1 MTAQHFV
8 RYDVDDRVAVIT
20 LDRPEAANAQTPGV
34 LKDLDDA
41 WRRADEAPDVRV
53 IVFQT
58 TGKHFSAGHD
68 MSGNDPSA
76 DGRNLRPQR
85 TDGKLLADT
94 YYDWETRGYLEYAK
108 RWRDIPKPSIAAVQG
123 KCIAAGLMLC
133 WPCDLIVAADN
144 AQFSDPVGMLG
155 IMGVEYHAH
164 TWELG
169 PRKAKEMLF
178 TQSSVSADE
187 ALRCGMVNH
196 VVPLDDLRSFTMD
209 LAHRVAQTD
218 PWALRLAKR
227 AVNQTMDTMGF
238 STAIA
243 SCFDMHHLGHTR
255 ALAAT
260 GGQTVVMADLE
271 RMKAAGRGKILNIGS
286 MYSVFGAPLV
296 AAYAASKGG
305 VVQLTRSLAAAWA
318 PDNIQVNV
326 ILPGWINTDL
336 TKSAREQIQGLDA
349 VVVSRTPAGRWGE
362 PDDLAGAAV
371 FLCSPASDYVTGVSL
386 PVDGGYSARG

>member
-8 RYDVDDRVAVIT
+8 RYEVDDRVAVIT
-20 LDRPEAANAQTPGV
+20 LDRPEAANAQTPGI

-41 WRRADEAPDVRV
+41 WRRADEDPDVRV

-144 AQFSDPVGMLG
+144 AQFSDPVGLMG
-155 IMGVEYHAH
+155 IMGIEYHAH

-178 TQSSVSADE
+178 TAGSVTAEE
-187 ALRCGMVNH
+187 ALRTGMVNH
-196 VVPLDDLRSFTMD
+196 VVPLAGLAVGHHDSRSPRRPDRPLGAAPGQAGRQPHPGHHGLLDRDRLLFRHASSRTHQGAGRD
-209 LAHRVAQTD
+209 RRADRRDGQPGTD
-218 PWALRLAKR
+218 ERRGPREVSYRRSIRLASKLFHACGRSSMTTRSCR
-227 AVNQTMDTMGF
+227 ANT
-238 STAIA
+238 
-243 SCFDMHHLGHTR
+243 
-255 ALAAT
+255 
-260 GGQTVVMADLE
+260 
-271 RMKAAGRGKILNIGS
+271 
-286 MYSVFGAPLV
+286 
-296 AAYAASKGG
+296 AAS
-305 VVQLTRSLAAAWA
+305 RPA
-318 PDNIQVNV
+318 
-326 ILPGWINTDL
+326 ILPNCG
-336 TKSAREQIQGLDA
+336 
-349 VVVSRTPAGRWGE
+349 
-362 PDDLAGAAV
+362 
-371 FLCSPASDYVTGVSL
+371 
-386 PVDGGYSARG
+386 